1 MKRTKQ
7 LLAGLLAVMMLTLTV
22 ALCVPTAAAASVLD
36 SGTIEGSNL
45 TWSIDSEG
53 TLIISGTGQM
63 PDYAYYSRQFPWE
76 SYSSKIKTVILEN
89 GVTILERE
97 AFSGC
102 TALEALYIPKS
113 MITIYQDA
121 CHWCENLTD
130 IYYEGSKS
138 EWDEN
143 NFSTPFQKTYGMPA
157 STTVHYYSAIPSS
170 ATTEE
175 PQTSFDYDDASDEAT
190 TTDRANDSY
199 QGPNEVQ
206 NSTDKTGTSPLVIAF
221 IVAQLLFDAVLL
233 VYLKK
238 RNAPAGKTMG
248 APQEAPVEDAQRV
261 QSVPEQ
267 PPVEP
272 VRVQPRSAQPV
283 QQTVQSYPAQPT
295 QIYPAN
301 PRQPAPPNQTPP
313 RQER

>member
-22 ALCVPTAAAASVLD
+22 ALCASTAAAASVLD

-53 TLIISGTGQM
+53 TLTVSGNGQI
-63 PDYAYYSRQFPWE
+63 PDLHYYYRQFPWDA
-76 SYSSKIKTVILEN
+76 YTVKTVVIEN
-89 GVTILERE
+89 GITIIPDYAFNNCHALEKAYIPSSVVTIV
-97 AFSGC
+97 
-102 TALEALYIPKS
+102 
-113 MITIYQDA
+113 QDA
-121 CHWCENLTD
+121 FFWCENLRN
-130 IYYEGSKS
+130 IYYEGTQS
-138 EWDEN
+138 EWEARG
-143 NFSTPFQKTYGMPA
+143 FSTSLEKTTGMC
-157 STTVHYYSAIPSS
+157 SGFNVYYSSKMPSGTNAEDS
-170 ATTEE
+170 PITFGDDEEDAVAT
-175 PQTSFDYDDASDEAT
+175 DAPAGSKPETGA
-190 TTDRANDSY
+190 
-199 QGPNEVQ
+199 VQ

-221 IVAQLLFDAVLL
+221 IAAQLLFDAVLL

-272 VRVQPRSAQPV
+272 VWVQPRSAQPV